1 MGPPSNAVK
10 PRISAGG
17 ATIADS
23 PVPISRSSVASSAVK
38 NMVKINYWGRGKFD
52 IPALNA
58 MLDGL
63 RAQGSWKGPID
74 WKDILDDSFLP
85 KDQQGM

>member
-1 MGPPSNAVK
+1 
-10 PRISAGG
+10 
-17 ATIADS
+17 
-23 PVPISRSSVASSAVK
+23 
-38 NMVKINYWGRGKFD
+38 MVKINYWGRGKFD

-63 RAQGSWKGPID
+63 LAQGSWKGPID